1 MSEETLF
8 TAARRAVRDFNIDM
22 NKGGIITVETQRTM
36 ETLSMMVSV
45 VENAEKRGW
54 KLAFVAENV
63 NAKIERDNQN
73 ETRTNA
79 NGAAGTAHEK

>member
-1 MSEETLF
+1 MSEETPF

-45 VENAEKRGW
+45 VEQAEKRGW
-54 KLAFVAENV
+54 KLAFVVDETR
-63 NAKIERDNQN
+63 KIE
-73 ETRTNA
+73 EV
-79 NGAAGTAHEK
+79 K

>member
-36 ETLSMMVSV
+36 EQLSRMVTA

-54 KLAFVAENV
+54 KLAFVVDE
-63 NAKIERDNQN
+63 KRDSIEVI
-73 ETRTNA
+73 
-79 NGAAGTAHEK
+79 K